1 MNIELKNIKYSA
13 FASQETNCFSASIY
27 IDGHKRG
34 TVENSGHGGCDNIT
48 PWQLGKEIEEY
59 AKTLPSEEFEGHTL
73 PESADTL
80 IGGLLNKWLEDRD
93 LKRLCKKNVLFR
105 KPTETYKAGEYCTL
119 KGTYSID
126 AARFLRGK
134 YGEKVEIVNERFL

>member
-1 MNIELKNIKYSA
+1 MNIELKNIKYAA

-48 PWQLGKEIEEY
+48 PWQLGVEIEEY

-73 PESADTL
+73 PQSAEGL
-80 IGGLLNKWLEDRD
+80 IGALLNKWLEEKD
-93 LKRLCKKNVLFR
+93 LKRLCRKSVLFR
-105 KPTETYKAGEYCTL
+105 KRGATYVEGQYDAL
-119 KGTYSID
+119 KRPYSLG
-126 AARFLRGK
+126 AARYLRSK
-134 YGEKVEIVNERFL
+134 YGPTVEIVNERFL